1 VRRKQQLAN
10 EKKNEVDLIEN
21 RLIVYGLHYKKN
33 RNIQISSFFRK
44 FQNHQNGVPAYII

>member
-21 RLIVYGLHYKKN
+21 RLIVYACTARKTEIF
-33 RNIQISSFFRK
+33 RFQVFFGK
-44 FQNHQNGVPAYII
+44 FQNHQNGVPTYII